1 MNTKDSVSSIDHFAP
16 AAGLLRWA
24 EAQPGRRYENQAVI
38 YHSGEDAGQFYCLID
53 GKVQIYMTS
62 PEGIEKT
69 ITVYQNHALFGE
81 AAFFDGSPR
90 TTSARAL
97 VASRVVVI
105 DRESILTC
113 FREQPDLALSM
124 ICSLSSESG
133 SSLLMQE
140 PAAHIMVVYGDMP
153 FGATPSAVNTGPL
166 YTARSTTA
174 VSAETAG
181 LHFRAAWFFSVRTMH
196 STATARPGTTPLC
209 RSVQMRKISTV
220 RHT

>member
-124 ICSLSSESG
+124 ICSLSRNVRMLSTQINEISFLPAEQRLARFLVEESG
-133 SSLLMQE
+133 CGVRQVSYTPEEIGSMIGSSRVTVSRILRTFAEQRLIRTSYRKIEVLQPEQLSSLL
-140 PAAHIMVVYGDMP
+140 H
-153 FGATPSAVNTGPL
+153 
-166 YTARSTTA
+166 
-174 VSAETAG
+174 
-181 LHFRAAWFFSVRTMH
+181 
-196 STATARPGTTPLC
+196 
-209 RSVQMRKISTV
+209 
-220 RHT
+220 

>member
-1 MNTKDSVSSIDHFAP
+1 MNTKDSVSFIDHFAP

-124 ICSLSSESG
+124 ICSLSRNVRMLSTQINEISFLPAEQRLARFLVEESG
-133 SSLLMQE
+133 CGVRQVSYTHEEIGSMIGSSRVTVSRILRTFAEQRLIRTSYRKIEVLQPEQLSSLL
-140 PAAHIMVVYGDMP
+140 H
-153 FGATPSAVNTGPL
+153 
-166 YTARSTTA
+166 
-174 VSAETAG
+174 
-181 LHFRAAWFFSVRTMH
+181 
-196 STATARPGTTPLC
+196 
-209 RSVQMRKISTV
+209 
-220 RHT
+220 

>member
-16 AAGLLRWA
+16 AAGLLHWA

-124 ICSLSSESG
+124 ICSLSRNVRMLSTQINEISFLPAEQRLARFLVEESG
-133 SSLLMQE
+133 CGVRQVSYTHEEIGSMIGSSRVTVSRILRTFAEQRLIRTSYRKIEVLQPEQLSSLL
-140 PAAHIMVVYGDMP
+140 H
-153 FGATPSAVNTGPL
+153 
-166 YTARSTTA
+166 
-174 VSAETAG
+174 
-181 LHFRAAWFFSVRTMH
+181 
-196 STATARPGTTPLC
+196 
-209 RSVQMRKISTV
+209 
-220 RHT
+220 

>member
-90 TTSARAL
+90 SSSARAV

-105 DRESILTC
+105 DRVSILTC
-113 FREQPDLALSM
+113 FREQPVHLT
-124 ICSLSSESG
+124 SS
-133 SSLLMQE
+133 
-140 PAAHIMVVYGDMP
+140 PIMP
-153 FGATPSAVNTGPL
+153 
-166 YTARSTTA
+166 R
-174 VSAETAG
+174 
-181 LHFRAAWFFSVRTMH
+181 
-196 STATARPGTTPLC
+196 
-209 RSVQMRKISTV
+209 
-220 RHT
+220 

>member
-124 ICSLSSESG
+124 ICSLSRNVRMLSTQINEISFLPAEQRLARFLVEESG
-133 SSLLMQE
+133 CGVRQVSYTHEEIGSMIGSSRVTVSRILRTCAEQRLIRTSYRKIEVLQPEQLSSLL
-140 PAAHIMVVYGDMP
+140 H
-153 FGATPSAVNTGPL
+153 
-166 YTARSTTA
+166 
-174 VSAETAG
+174 
-181 LHFRAAWFFSVRTMH
+181 
-196 STATARPGTTPLC
+196 
-209 RSVQMRKISTV
+209 
-220 RHT
+220 

>member
-62 PEGIEKT
+62 PEEKT

-124 ICSLSSESG
+124 ICSLSRNVRMLSTQINEISFLPAEQRLARFLVEESG
-133 SSLLMQE
+133 CGVRQVSYTHEEIGSMIGSSRVTVSRILRTFAEQRLIRTSYRKIEVLQPEQLSSLL
-140 PAAHIMVVYGDMP
+140 H
-153 FGATPSAVNTGPL
+153 
-166 YTARSTTA
+166 
-174 VSAETAG
+174 
-181 LHFRAAWFFSVRTMH
+181 
-196 STATARPGTTPLC
+196 
-209 RSVQMRKISTV
+209 
-220 RHT
+220 

>member
-97 VASRVVVI
+97 VASRGVVI

-124 ICSLSSESG
+124 ICSLSRNVRMLSTQINEISFLPAEQRLARFLVEESG
-133 SSLLMQE
+133 CGVRQVSYTHEEIGSMIGSSRVTVSRILRTFAEQRLIRTSYRKIEVLQPEQLSSLL
-140 PAAHIMVVYGDMP
+140 H
-153 FGATPSAVNTGPL
+153 
-166 YTARSTTA
+166 
-174 VSAETAG
+174 
-181 LHFRAAWFFSVRTMH
+181 
-196 STATARPGTTPLC
+196 
-209 RSVQMRKISTV
+209 
-220 RHT
+220 

>member
-1 MNTKDSVSSIDHFAP
+1 MNTKDSVSSVDHFAP

-124 ICSLSSESG
+124 ICSLSRNVRMLSTQINEISFLPAEQRLARFLVEESG
-133 SSLLMQE
+133 YGVRQVSYTHEEIGSMIGSSR
-140 PAAHIMVVYGDMP
+140 V
-153 FGATPSAVNTGPL
+153 T
-166 YTARSTTA
+166 
-174 VSAETAG
+174 VSRILRTFAEQRLICT
-181 LHFRAAWFFSVRTMH
+181 SY
-196 STATARPGTTPLC
+196 
-209 RSVQMRKISTV
+209 RKIEVLQPKQLS
-220 RHT
+220 RLLH

>member
-1 MNTKDSVSSIDHFAP
+1 
-16 AAGLLRWA
+16 
-24 EAQPGRRYENQAVI
+24 
-38 YHSGEDAGQFYCLID
+38 
-53 GKVQIYMTS
+53 MTS

-124 ICSLSSESG
+124 ICSLSRNVRMLSTQINEISFLPAEQRLARFLVEESG
-133 SSLLMQE
+133 CGVRQVSYTHEEIGSMIGSSRVTVSPAFCGAFAEQRLAIRTSYRKIEVLQPEQLSSLL
-140 PAAHIMVVYGDMP
+140 
-153 FGATPSAVNTGPL
+153 
-166 YTARSTTA
+166 R
-174 VSAETAG
+174 
-181 LHFRAAWFFSVRTMH
+181 
-196 STATARPGTTPLC
+196 
-209 RSVQMRKISTV
+209 
-220 RHT
+220 

>member
-1 MNTKDSVSSIDHFAP
+1 MNTKDSVSSIDHFEP
-16 AAGLLRWA
+16 AAGLLRWT
-24 EAQPGRRYENQAVI
+24 ESQPGRRYENQAVI

-124 ICSLSSESG
+124 ICSLSRNVRMLSTQINEISFLPAEQRLARFLVEESG
-133 SSLLMQE
+133 CGVRQVSYTHEEIGSMIGSSRVTVSRILRTFAEQRLIRTSYRKIEVLQPEQLSSLL
-140 PAAHIMVVYGDMP
+140 H
-153 FGATPSAVNTGPL
+153 
-166 YTARSTTA
+166 
-174 VSAETAG
+174 
-181 LHFRAAWFFSVRTMH
+181 
-196 STATARPGTTPLC
+196 
-209 RSVQMRKISTV
+209 
-220 RHT
+220 

>member
-124 ICSLSSESG
+124 ICSLSRNVRMLSTQINEISFLPAEQRLAG
-133 SSLLMQE
+133 YGVRQVSYTHEKIGSMIGSSRVTVSRILRTFAEQRLIRTSYRKIEVLQPEQLSSLL
-140 PAAHIMVVYGDMP
+140 H
-153 FGATPSAVNTGPL
+153 
-166 YTARSTTA
+166 
-174 VSAETAG
+174 
-181 LHFRAAWFFSVRTMH
+181 
-196 STATARPGTTPLC
+196 
-209 RSVQMRKISTV
+209 
-220 RHT
+220 

>member
-1 MNTKDSVSSIDHFAP
+1 MNTNDSVSSIDHFAP

-124 ICSLSSESG
+124 ICSLSRNVRMLSTQINEISFLPAEQRLARFLVEESG
-133 SSLLMQE
+133 CGVRQVSYTHEEIGSMIGSSRVTVSRILRTFAEQRLIRTSYRKIEVLQPEQLSSLL
-140 PAAHIMVVYGDMP
+140 H
-153 FGATPSAVNTGPL
+153 
-166 YTARSTTA
+166 
-174 VSAETAG
+174 
-181 LHFRAAWFFSVRTMH
+181 
-196 STATARPGTTPLC
+196 
-209 RSVQMRKISTV
+209 
-220 RHT
+220 